1 MYTKKLLCRITVVGS
16 LCLCVCKQYLSG
28 QDWYKQQA
36 FRAVNQA
43 IGRVIRHKEDYGA
56 IFLCDQRSELVYFSN
71 ITSEG
76 TSSTIPHSS
85 TQASIKCFGH
95 LLYYLLMIKKMIVK
109 LKENFPHRFKS
120 ADARAQLPSWVRS
133 YVRFCDSF
141 GNVVRDVSQ
150 FFRIAQKMVSCRT
163 CMVYTMQQ
171 ILALFS
177 FVKEP
182 AHSTDS
188 DPEGRFFYFKH

>member
-1 MYTKKLLCRITVVGS
+1 ML
-16 LCLCVCKQYLSG
+16 
-28 QDWYKQQA
+28 
-36 FRAVNQA
+36 
-43 IGRVIRHKEDYGA
+43 
-56 IFLCDQRSELVYFSN
+56 RS
-71 ITSEG
+71 
-76 TSSTIPHSS
+76 P
-85 TQASIKCFGH
+85 
-95 LLYYLLMIKKMIVK
+95 YLLFIDDKKMIVK

-133 YVRFCDSF
+133 YVRLCDSF

-188 DPEGRFFYFKH
+188 DLEGRFFFILRTEKMENFLI

>member
-1 MYTKKLLCRITVVGS
+1 
-16 LCLCVCKQYLSG
+16 
-28 QDWYKQQA
+28 
-36 FRAVNQA
+36 
-43 IGRVIRHKEDYGA
+43 
-56 IFLCDQRSELVYFSN
+56 
-71 ITSEG
+71 
-76 TSSTIPHSS
+76 
-85 TQASIKCFGH
+85 
-95 LLYYLLMIKKMIVK
+95 MIVK

-133 YVRFCDSF
+133 YVRLCDSF

-177 FVKEP
+177 FVKNQLIVLILIWREGFFIL
-182 AHSTDS
+182 ST
-188 DPEGRFFYFKH
+188 EKMENFLI

>member
-16 LCLCVCKQYLSG
+16 LCLCACEQYLSG

-85 TQASIKCFGH
+85 TQAS
-95 LLYYLLMIKKMIVK
+95 
-109 LKENFPHRFKS
+109 S
-120 ADARAQLPSWVRS
+120 
-133 YVRFCDSF
+133 
-141 GNVVRDVSQ
+141 
-150 FFRIAQKMVSCRT
+150 
-163 CMVYTMQQ
+163 
-171 ILALFS
+171 
-177 FVKEP
+177 
-182 AHSTDS
+182 
-188 DPEGRFFYFKH
+188 FKHLASVTLFIID

>member
-1 MYTKKLLCRITVVGS
+1 
-16 LCLCVCKQYLSG
+16 
-28 QDWYKQQA
+28 
-36 FRAVNQA
+36 
-43 IGRVIRHKEDYGA
+43 
-56 IFLCDQRSELVYFSN
+56 
-71 ITSEG
+71 
-76 TSSTIPHSS
+76 
-85 TQASIKCFGH
+85 
-95 LLYYLLMIKKMIVK
+95 MIVK

-182 AHSTDS
+182 AHSIDS
-188 DPEGRFFYFKH
+188 DPEGRFFYFKHWKNGKLFDLKHKKCIITWSVSINGYDTVHRAEI